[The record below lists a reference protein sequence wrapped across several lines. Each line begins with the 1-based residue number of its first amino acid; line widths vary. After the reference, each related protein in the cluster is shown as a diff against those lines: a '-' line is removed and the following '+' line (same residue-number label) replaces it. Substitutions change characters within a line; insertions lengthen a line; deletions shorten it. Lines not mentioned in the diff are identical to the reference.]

1 MHQNP
6 TDQYRQAQLE
16 SSAHTYNPHQL
27 IQLLFEGALERIAK
41 AKGHL
46 ERKETVDKCEQTSKA
61 IDIIIGL
68 QASLKRPEGG
78 EIADNLHELYRYMLE
93 QLTLANGINDPEK
106 YDEVTRLLK
115 IIKEGWDGIEEEAEA
130 IFESS
135 SQNPNDPRWQ

>member
-1 MHQNP
+1 MPQNP
-6 TDQYRQAQLE
+6 ADQYRQAHLA
-16 SSAHTYNPHQL
+16 STVDSYNPHQL

-46 ERKETVDKCEQTSKA
+46 QRKETAEKCEQTGRA

-78 EIADNLHELYRYMLE
+78 EIADNLYELYRYMLE
-93 QLTLANGINDPEK
+93 QLTLANSINDSEK

-115 IIKEGWDGIEEEAEA
+115 IIKEGWDGIEEEAKA

-135 SQNPNDPRWQ
+135 SQNANEPR